1 MPAERVVFVHGA
13 GSSGAAAWPRQH
25 GLALDYDCLFLKR
38 RGYGASEDPQPDL
51 AADIALIRDALG
63 EGGHLVAHAAGA
75 VPAMLAALRDP
86 GRVHSLILC
95 EPAVLS
101 LTRDLPATAAHRER
115 LQPLFDAAPTMTDE
129 DFERQYVRR
138 VFAADAA
145 AAGRAAR
152 PGHSAP
158 ADESARAAAA
168 RLRRQPPPWDAPL
181 DIVPGVPTLV
191 LTGGWEPLYEEV
203 ADFLVSTGA
212 EHLQVGGNHRP
223 QDTGAGRQAIRE
235 FLARTRRSAD
245 AVS

>member
-129 DFERQYVRR
+129 DFERQSVRR

-152 PGHSAP
+152 RVRRGPEARRGTPRVPDRVGQSA
-158 ADESARAAAA
+158 ALIASAASGVTQGVHRVSFSCRKCRA
-168 RLRRQPPPWDAPL
+168 PSSP
-181 DIVPGVPTLV
+181 
-191 LTGGWEPLYEEV
+191 V
-203 ADFLVSTGA
+203 AWFSLI
-212 EHLQVGGNHRP
+212 
-223 QDTGAGRQAIRE
+223 QAITP
-235 FLARTRRSAD
+235 LT
-245 AVS
+245 VSLLHDRLDR